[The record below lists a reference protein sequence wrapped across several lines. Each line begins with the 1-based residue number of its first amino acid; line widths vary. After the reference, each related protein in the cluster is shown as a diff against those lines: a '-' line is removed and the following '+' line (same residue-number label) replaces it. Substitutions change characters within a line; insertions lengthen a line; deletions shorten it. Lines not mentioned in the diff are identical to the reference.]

1 MNESMSLA
9 ISTLLDPERLS
20 GALGE
25 ARAASRV
32 RIKPGVS
39 VSASLVD
46 ADGVPAG
53 WARILWP
60 AARPKADKTA
70 RKARSLGLPTRIRP
84 LPFDLRI
91 QWGGVESDPAL
102 MTHIARAAAA
112 GSVDPATWSILR
124 HNPLRRIVARS
135 GGTIVRIRTHS
146 RRVDTALGR
155 YLQEAIPVPERLDDA
170 ADPHV
175 CVLSDVGGCDLSTP
189 RGSAEQVLSWNEEAG
204 GLFARLHAS
213 APPLHVRAA
222 LAAPAPSTPDTL
234 RVHAAIIGALDAD
247 LGARIEALA
256 RVAPEAP
263 GGAGAIIHADAS
275 PDQVLVSGSG
285 RLLLADFDRARM
297 GNAALD
303 VASYTAATGPDAA
316 SAFLRGYE
324 QAGGCIP
331 DEVTMAAAL
340 LHARALSLADPLRE
354 ARPDWALRV
363 GQSLDLMEENTHG
376 TH

>member
-9 ISTLLDPERLS
+9 ISTLLDPEHLS

-39 VSASLVD
+39 VSASLVNT
-46 ADGVPAG
+46 DGVSAG

-60 AARPKADKTA
+60 TAHSKADKTA
-70 RKARSLGLPTRIRP
+70 RKARGLGLPTWIRP
-84 LPFDLRI
+84 LPFGLRI

-135 GGTIVRIRTHS
+135 GTTIVRIRTQS

-155 YLQEAIPVPERLDDA
+155 YLQAVIPVPERLDDA
-170 ADPHV
+170 SDPHV

-189 RGSAEQVLSWNEEAG
+189 RGSAERVLSWNEEAG
-204 GLFARLHAS
+204 GLFARLHAC
-213 APPLHVRAA
+213 APPLLVRAA
-222 LAAPAPSTPDTL
+222 LASPAPSTPDRL
-234 RVHAAIIGALDAD
+234 RVHAAIIGALDED

-263 GGAGAIIHADAS
+263 GGARAIIHADAS
-275 PDQVLVSGSG
+275 PDQVLVSGVG
-285 RLLLADFDRARM
+285 RLLLTDFDRARM

-303 VASYTAATGPDAA
+303 VASYTAATSPDAA

-324 QAGGCIP
+324 QTGGRIP
-331 DEVTMAAAL
+331 DEETMAAAL

-376 TH
+376 TD

>member
-46 ADGVPAG
+46 GDGVPAG

-60 AARPKADKTA
+60 TAHSKADKTA
-70 RKARSLGLPTRIRP
+70 RKARSLGLPTWIRP
-84 LPFDLRI
+84 LPFGLRI

-135 GGTIVRIRTHS
+135 GATIVRIRAQS

-155 YLQEAIPVPERLDDA
+155 YLQDAIAVPERLDDA

-189 RGSAEQVLSWNEEAG
+189 RGSAERVLSWNEEAG
-204 GLFARLHAS
+204 GLFARLHAC
-213 APPLHVRAA
+213 APPLLVRAA
-222 LAAPAPSTPDTL
+222 LASPAPSTPDTL
-234 RVHAAIIGALDAD
+234 RVHAAIIGALDED

-263 GGAGAIIHADAS
+263 GGARAIIHADAS
-275 PDQVLVSGSG
+275 PDQVLVSGVG
-285 RLLLADFDRARM
+285 RLLLTDFDRARM

-303 VASYTAATGPDAA
+303 VVSYTAATSPDAA

-324 QAGGCIP
+324 QAGGRIP
-331 DEVTMAAAL
+331 DEETMAAAL

-363 GQSLDLMEENTHG
+363 GQSLDLMEENIHG
-376 TH
+376 TD